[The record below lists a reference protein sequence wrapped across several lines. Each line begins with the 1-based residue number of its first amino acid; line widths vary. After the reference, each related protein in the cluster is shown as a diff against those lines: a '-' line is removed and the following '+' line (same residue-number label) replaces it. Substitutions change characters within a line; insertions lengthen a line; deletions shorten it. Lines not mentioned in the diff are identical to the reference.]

1 MSADSSPAVR
11 PRERHEHGAV
21 DDWVNSIT
29 ENELP
34 LFAQSLSEISS
45 VASQARSSAGD
56 LAQVITM
63 DVSMSVRLL
72 KIANSPMLNP
82 QNRTIDSVR
91 AAVVLMGFDAV
102 RDLAFSLSLVSELH
116 GDQAHPRVVELL
128 AHAFHAASQA
138 QVLARAGRDECPEE
152 VFVAGLLLNVG
163 EMAFWS
169 RPRPETRDIDARL
182 AGGEDRDSAERAVL
196 GFSLEALS
204 RRLAEEWRM
213 SGLLRACMAA
223 PAARSRRCRN
233 VLLGDAIAR
242 TVERH
247 GWESTE
253 TAALVDQAAR
263 RLDMPS
269 GEVGEMLRQGTREA
283 AAMAR
288 RFGVSAIEQFL
299 APRAETARPHPRTGS
314 EAAAR
319 QPDPQAELESVRALQ
334 SQMQEKPDIDT
345 LMRLALDGLYRGA
358 AMDRALFAMLSPDRT
373 KLTVRYAV
381 GGERR
386 ELLRDAV
393 IRVDDQDRS
402 LFGLLLKTGKTVWVD
417 AARRDKLSSLIGP
430 EIDRWAGG
438 TEFFAMPIFVRG
450 RPVGLLYGDCSAST
464 GVLSDAAFT
473 SFRFFGEQIAAGMA
487 RR

>member
-1 MSADSSPAVR
+1 MGR
-11 PRERHEHGAV
+11 PHGRHEHGAV
-21 DDWVNSIT
+21 DDWVNAIT
-29 ENELP
+29 EDELP
-34 LFAQSLSEISS
+34 LFAQSLSEIST

-56 LAQVITM
+56 LAQVISL

-116 GDQAHPRVVELL
+116 GERAHPRVVELL

-138 QVLARAGRDECPEE
+138 QVLALAGRDESPEE

-169 RPRPETRDIDARL
+169 RPRPETRDIDVRL

-213 SGLLRACMAA
+213 SGLLRDCMAA

-242 TVERH
+242 TVERY
-247 GWESTE
+247 GWDSAE
-253 TAALVDQAAR
+253 TTALVDQAAM
-263 RLDMPS
+263 RLHMSSAD
-269 GEVGEMLRQGTREA
+269 VGELLRQGTRA
-283 AAMAR
+283 AGAMAR

-299 APRAETARPHPRTGS
+299 APRVETAQSSPPSGEDAAPRL
-314 EAAAR
+314 
-319 QPDPQAELESVRALQ
+319 PDPQAELESVRALQ
-334 SQMQEKPDIDT
+334 RHAQDRPDVDT

-358 AMDRALFAMLSPDRT
+358 AMDRAFFAMLSPDRS

-381 GGERR
+381 GNDLQ
-386 ELLRDAV
+386 ELLREGRF
-393 IRVDDQDRS
+393 RVDDHDRS
-402 LFGLLLKTGKTVWVD
+402 LFGLLLKTGKIVWVD
-417 AARRDKLSSLIGP
+417 TARRDKLSALIGP

-438 TEFFAMPIFVRG
+438 TEFFAMPVFVRG
-450 RPVGLLYGDCSAST
+450 RPVGLLYGDCAAGT
-464 GVLSDAAFT
+464 GVLTDTAFA
-473 SFRFFGEQIAAGMA
+473 SFGYFGEQIAAGLA